1 MVELITVLIIIIS
14 KLQALLSTFYPAA
27 APASVSFKH
36 FYVFCYLNLRIYMLQ
51 KMTWHIYHKKIPFLH
66 LVRLSVLRLI
76 KDCNEALFD
85 SNIPLES
92 IYPIYFNLLAGIKLL

>member
-1 MVELITVLIIIIS
+1 
-14 KLQALLSTFYPAA
+14 
-27 APASVSFKH
+27 
-36 FYVFCYLNLRIYMLQ
+36 
-51 KMTWHIYHKKIPFLH
+51 
-66 LVRLSVLRLI
+66 VLRLI